1 MARPRQEGLT
11 PRESQIMEVIW
22 KADQATVEEIRAALK
37 DKLADSTIRTL
48 LGIMREKGYVD
59 FHKQSKAKVYRA
71 LVPRD
76 QAQTSALQQLI
87 QRLFH
92 GSADLLVARLVE
104 DEQLSLEEIDRLR
117 QTLKR
122 RRKEKDR

>member
-11 PRESQIMEVIW
+11 SRESQIMEVIW
-22 KADQATVEEIRAALK
+22 KADQATVEQIRAALQ
-37 DKLADSTIRTL
+37 DDLADSTIRTL

-122 RRKEKDR
+122 RQKEKS

>member
-22 KADQATVEEIRAALK
+22 KVDQATVEEIRAALK
-37 DKLADSTIRTL
+37 DHLADSTIRTL

-59 FHKQSKAKVYRA
+59 FHKQSKAKIYRA

-76 QAQTSALQQLI
+76 QAQTSALQHLI

-122 RRKEKDR
+122 RQKEKDR

>member
-1 MARPRQEGLT
+1 MARPKQEGLT

-22 KADQATVEEIRAALK
+22 KAEQATVEEIRAALK

-76 QAQTSALQQLI
+76 EAQTSALQHLI

-122 RRKEKDR
+122 RQKEKS